1 MSIHRLFPIALFL
14 LPLTP
19 AALAQVWSESA
30 VLGGPGVESV
40 NRLCFA
46 PDGSRLLAGTYSQ
59 AFSLNGTLLSSIGEN
74 DLFLCSYHPDG
85 TPNWAVSGGSILNDE
100 VAGLTCDAQG
110 NILIT
115 GAFWFSAQIAGL
127 EFASTANPKA
137 LFLLKLN
144 EAGQPLWGLTING
157 TTLKGVSGVQT
168 DAAGNVWIAGF
179 FGGQL
184 FLGDLTLTASGQT
197 DLFLAQFSP
206 QGNLLWAL
214 RQGQQG
220 DTRATALAITA
231 SGGAVVGG
239 YFNSNTLIAGTPLT
253 ANTSDQD
260 LFVAAF
266 DAEGNGLWARKAGGV
281 HDEDLAALAV
291 DETGAIYAAGYF
303 VGVIAMGGGISIQ
316 SATGN
321 PDLFML
327 QYAPDG
333 TPLRARALGGVQ
345 AQFLTGLDVGGGR
358 AAICGYFLGDMSWD
372 GFSLTAGS
380 SFTGFF
386 ATFDYQL
393 QGVWAQSLASSSGL
407 YPQQIAIA
415 PNGRLW
421 TAGSFGGTAG
431 FPAGP
436 VVSGGPFD
444 GFFLGS
450 GAPVPATEIPASP
463 AYRVFPNPFA
473 HEVFLSGR
481 NPEEAVWIFDA
492 SGRYCGG
499 PHYAD
504 RLDLSRL
511 PAGVYVLHIVGNGQS
526 TALKVVKRD

>member
-1 MSIHRLFPIALFL
+1 MSIHRLFPVAFFL

-46 PDGSRLLAGTYSQ
+46 PDGSKILTGTYNQ

-74 DLFLCSYHPDG
+74 DLFLCSYRPDG

-100 VAGLTCDAQG
+100 VAGLACDAQG
-110 NILIT
+110 NILMT

-157 TTLKGVSGVQT
+157 TALKGVSGVQT
-168 DAAGNVWIAGF
+168 DASGNVWIAGF
-179 FGGQL
+179 FAGQL
-184 FLGDLTLTASGQT
+184 LLGDVTLTASGQT
-197 DLFLAQFSP
+197 DLFLAKFSP
-206 QGNLLWAL
+206 QGNLLWAV
-214 RQGQQG
+214 RQGLQG

-239 YFNSNTLIAGTPLT
+239 YFNSNTLIAGAPLT

-260 LFVAAF
+260 LFIAAF
-266 DAEGNGLWARKAGGV
+266 DADGNGLWARKAGGV

-316 SATGN
+316 STTGN

-358 AAICGYFLGDMSWD
+358 AAICGYFLGAMSWD
-372 GFSLTAGS
+372 GFSLSTGNV
-380 SFTGFF
+380 FTGFF

-393 QGVWAQSLASSSGL
+393 QGVWAQSLASSGGL

-421 TAGSFGGTAG
+421 TTGSFGGTAD

-436 VVSGGPFD
+436 VASGGLFD

-463 AYRVFPNPFA
+463 AHRVFPNPFA
-473 HEVFLSGR
+473 HEVFISGR
-481 NPEEAVWIFDA
+481 DPEEAVWIFDA
-492 SGRYCGG
+492 SGRYYGG

-504 RLDLSRL
+504 RLNLSRL
-511 PAGVYVLHIVGNGQS
+511 PAGVYVLRIVGNGKS
-526 TALKVVKRD
+526 AALRMVKRD